1 MTFQNTW
8 FTPFD
13 YTSWWKDRYL
23 GLPNYQYNTRL
34 KKDGSLALTFSVCF
48 SNILVLYGFV
58 MKLKGSHTSHVC
70 SQELFP
76 ILPAPEPLLSSDFLV
91 PQPSGPSTR
100 AALAGWDFDGSG
112 GQRVEDGTTDVQENT
127 DAWKNHGWAEVFR
140 HAIVKKPDFYPGS
153 LFDFT
158 WILVTTCRKMLEP

>member
-1 MTFQNTW
+1 
-8 FTPFD
+8 
-13 YTSWWKDRYL
+13 
-23 GLPNYQYNTRL
+23 
-34 KKDGSLALTFSVCF
+34 
-48 SNILVLYGFV
+48 

-100 AALAGWDFDGSG
+100 AALAGWDAHREWRAKGWG
-112 GQRVEDGTTDVQENT
+112 
-127 DAWKNHGWAEVFR
+127 WNHRCPGNHRCMEKPRMSRSFR

-153 LFDFT
+153 WFDFT
-158 WILVTTCRKMLEP
+158 CIFGDHLQKDVGTIDNNVWCFGYSRNQNNFPVGPAVGSSGKKKPSDHSNRRNGMHGTSLAL